1 MSKKYVVLDLFVIY
15 AIESK
20 DLDLYFNTGRILQ
33 LIKQKCHKI
42 VLTPPLKKEYMS
54 RLKNLEKGVFTNDRL
69 FKYLKLILANSEKID
84 EELEPTYNLRISIP
98 QDDLPIVKTALT
110 KGRSSTIIITTNRKH
125 FIENEELKKFLESN
139 NIKVLPPEEAIHEL
153 NRD

>member
-84 EELEPTYNLRISIP
+84 EEPEPPYNLRISIP